1 MINVFLILSERLN
14 GLIGWLKKKTTLET
28 HASPNPNRGIQTTKL
43 LLVCL
48 IPKSVFHVYPFKFL
62 FEYFLYV
69 EPF

>member
-1 MINVFLILSERLN
+1 MINVYFNFILTIKCFNWLI
-14 GLIGWLKKKTTLET
+14 KKKPLET

-48 IPKSVFHVYPFKFL
+48 IPKSVFHGYPFKFL
-62 FEYFLYV
+62 FEYFLFV